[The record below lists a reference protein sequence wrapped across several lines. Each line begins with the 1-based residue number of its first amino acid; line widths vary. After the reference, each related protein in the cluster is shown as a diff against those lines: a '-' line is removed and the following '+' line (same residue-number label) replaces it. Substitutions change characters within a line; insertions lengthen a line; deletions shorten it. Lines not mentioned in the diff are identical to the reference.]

1 MANRELFEE
10 LLREKIEKVSK
21 AANFNTS
28 QPRIES
34 AYYDWNHN
42 QIIINLENAVS
53 LSFPPKLSPELA
65 KASPEELAEVEVTP
79 SGMELH
85 WESLDI
91 ELNIASFILTK
102 IIGTKAPIAAEMG
115 RKGGS
120 VSSKAKAESARKNGK
135 KGGRPRKA
143 EGLIETNSQK
153 DYLSKEDSKIQIRGL
168 LKTSNLSSTNT
179 ESTDEYEGYLTEEYL
194 Q

>member
-10 LLREKIEKVSK
+10 LLREKIEKVSE

-34 AYYDWNHN
+34 AFYDWNHN
-42 QIIINLENAVS
+42 QIVVNLENEVS

-65 KASPEELAEVEVTP
+65 EASPEELAEVEVTP
-79 SGMELH
+79 SGEELH

-91 ELNIASFILTK
+91 DFNIASFILTK
-102 IIGTKAPIAAEMG
+102 IVGTKAPIATEMG

-120 VSSKAKAESARKNGK
+120 VSSKAKAEAARKNGK
-135 KGGRPRKA
+135 KGGRPRKT
-143 EGLIETNSQK
+143 EGLIETKTQK
-153 DYLSKEDSKIQIRGL
+153 DYTSEKEAKIQIRGL
-168 LKTSNLSSTNT
+168 LKTNNLSSTDT
-179 ESTDEYEGYLTEEYL
+179 EFADDDETYLTEEYL
-194 Q
+194 